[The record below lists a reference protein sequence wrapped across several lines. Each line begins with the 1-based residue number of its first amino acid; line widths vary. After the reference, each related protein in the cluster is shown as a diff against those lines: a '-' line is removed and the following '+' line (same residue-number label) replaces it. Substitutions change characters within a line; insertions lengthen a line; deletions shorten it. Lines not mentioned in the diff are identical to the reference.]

1 MSTEHTAP
9 RWNIAHLGLLAGIGG
24 LVSLGH
30 QAGWSLQAI
39 AWAATG
45 FTLAWLG
52 WAEWRRPHRADWVP
66 GRSDLRRDGLYF
78 LINAGADALAKLL
91 LRLLAA
97 GLAAWHAGLDGVR
110 ELPLPLAVAL
120 AVVVGEF
127 GAYWLHRISHQG
139 GWLWRVH
146 ALHHAPQQV
155 NLTNNLTVHPI
166 NVILIDLVR
175 VTPLVLLGFS
185 AEAIVLAGVFGQA
198 QSFATHANT
207 PGTMGWLNYL
217 IGTAELHR
225 RHHADQVEDALNFGT
240 AVPLW
245 DQLFGT
251 FRYRGTDEPRHVG
264 LAEPARYPETRQVAA
279 WLSLPVCRCHD
290 RLRNAREGGAAG

>member
-97 GLAAWHAGLDGVR
+97 GLAAWHAGQDGVR

-225 RHHADQVEDALNFGT
+225 RHHADRVEDALNFGT